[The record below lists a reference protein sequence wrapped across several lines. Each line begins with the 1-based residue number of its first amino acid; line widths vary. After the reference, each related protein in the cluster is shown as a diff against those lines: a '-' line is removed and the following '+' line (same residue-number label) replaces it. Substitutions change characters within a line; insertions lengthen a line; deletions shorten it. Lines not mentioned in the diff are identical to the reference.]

1 MSLHDLTA
9 LEQAAA
15 IRAGEVSAVEL
26 VEHYLRRAESVPG
39 AYVVLTAD
47 LAIEQARAADEA
59 VASGEAHGDL
69 FGVVCPVKDLNFMV
83 GANARMGSAVFDL
96 TSYEDDYVV
105 KAMRDAG
112 LVFTGKTTTPEFGL
126 PCYTEPEPEVSPPA
140 RCVWDQRRTAGGS
153 SGGAAVA
160 VAAGLAPI
168 AHGSDGGGSIRIPA
182 SANGLVGIKPSRG
195 RVSNG
200 PIRDPI
206 GDLVTSGP
214 LARTVADAA
223 ALLDA
228 MAVEFPGDP
237 FHAPPSERGFLAA
250 ARSTI
255 PRLRIGVVTEPIIAD
270 VELDPEAAV
279 AVHNTA
285 AWLEALGHEVVPTSR
300 PFGPDLV
307 AQFEAVWHTLALLT
321 PVMPDDEDRLQ
332 PLTRHLRG
340 LGREVSG
347 IQLAMAVSL
356 LRIQTRATLAAWSGF
371 DAVVMPTV
379 NGVAPLVD
387 DIVDRVDPARDFENQ
402 KRWAAFT
409 AAFNMTGQPAVSV
422 PLHWTSQGLPVGV
435 MLVGKMFAEETL
447 IGLAAQ
453 LEQVHPWSD
462 RKPEAW

>member
-1 MSLHDLTA
+1 MSLHDLSA

-15 IRAGEVSAVEL
+15 IRSGEITAVEL
-26 VEHYLRRAESVPG
+26 AEHYLRRGEGVAG
-39 AYVVLTAD
+39 AYVVLTPD
-47 LAIEQARAADEA
+47 VAIEQARSADAA
-59 VASGEAHGDL
+59 VAAGEARGDL

-126 PCYTEPEPEVSPPA
+126 PCYTEPEAEVSAPA
-140 RCVWDQRRTAGGS
+140 RCVWDPRRTAGGS

-160 VAAGLAPI
+160 VAAGLAPV

-214 LARTVADAA
+214 IARTVADAA
-223 ALLDA
+223 ALLDV
-228 MAVEFPGDP
+228 MAREFPGDP
-237 FHAPPSERGFLAA
+237 FHAPPPSTGFLAA
-250 ARSTI
+250 ARAPVGT
-255 PRLRIGVVTEPIIAD
+255 LRIGLLTEPIIAD
-270 VELDPEAAV
+270 VPIDPESV
-279 AVHNTA
+279 TA
-285 AWLEALGHEVVPTSR
+285 AEQTAKWLEELGHEVVPINR

-321 PVMPDDEDRLQ
+321 PVMPDDEARLQ
-332 PLTRHLRG
+332 PLTRHLRD
-340 LGREVSG
+340 LGREVTG

-356 LRIQTRATLAAWSGF
+356 LRIQTRATLAAWAGF

-379 NGVAPLVD
+379 NGVAPLVE
-387 DIVDRVDPARDFENQ
+387 DIVDRADPARDFENQ

-409 AAFNMTGQPAVSV
+409 AAFNMTGQPAISV
-422 PLHWTSQGLPVGV
+422 PMHWTEEGLPIGV
-435 MLVGKMFAEETL
+435 MLVGKMFGEETL

-453 LEQVHPWSD
+453 LEQAHPWSD
-462 RKPEAW
+462 RKPEVW

>member
-47 LAIEQARAADEA
+47 LAIEQARAADES

-250 ARSTI
+250 ARGPI

-453 LEQVHPWSD
+453 LEQAHPWSD

>member
-1 MSLHDLTA
+1 MSLHDVSA

-15 IRAGEVSAVEL
+15 IRSGEITAVEL
-26 VEHYLRRAESVPG
+26 AEHYLGRGEGVPG
-39 AYVVLTAD
+39 AYVVLTPD
-47 LAIEQARAADEA
+47 VAIEQARAADTA
-59 VASGEAHGDL
+59 VAAGEAHGPL

-105 KAMRDAG
+105 QAMREAG

-126 PCYTEPEPEVSPPA
+126 PCYTEPEPEVSAPA
-140 RCVWDQRRTAGGS
+140 RCVWDPRRTAGGS

-160 VAAGLAPI
+160 VAAGLAPV

-214 LARTVADAA
+214 IARTVADAA
-223 ALLDA
+223 ALLDV
-228 MAVEFPGDP
+228 MAREFPGDP
-237 FHAPPSERGFLAA
+237 FHAPPPSTGFLAA
-250 ARSTI
+250 ARAPVGT
-255 PRLRIGVVTEPIIAD
+255 LRIGLLTEPIIAD
-270 VELDPEAAV
+270 VPIDPESV
-279 AVHNTA
+279 TA
-285 AWLEALGHEVVPTSR
+285 AEQTAKWLEELGHEVVPINR

-321 PVMPDDEDRLQ
+321 PVMPDDEARLQ
-332 PLTRHLRG
+332 PLTRHLRD
-340 LGREVSG
+340 LGREVTG

-356 LRIQTRATLAAWSGF
+356 LRIQTRATLAAWAGF

-379 NGVAPLVD
+379 NGVAPLVE
-387 DIVDRVDPARDFENQ
+387 DIVDRADPARDFENQ

-409 AAFNMTGQPAVSV
+409 AAFNMTGQPAISV
-422 PLHWTSQGLPVGV
+422 PMHWTEEGLPIGV
-435 MLVGKMFAEETL
+435 MLVGKMFGEETL

-453 LEQVHPWSD
+453 LEQAHPWSD
-462 RKPEAW
+462 RKPEVW